1 MLPSRSERPDAIVK
15 SCQLAAMYAHALACL
30 ALLLSAVLVLL
41 LSFLSVA
48 LAALALFA
56 VLDAAPRRTRSCS
69 SSLPLLLHLLLSPSK
84 A

>member
-1 MLPSRSERPDAIVK
+1 
-15 SCQLAAMYAHALACL
+15 MYALACL

-41 LSFLSVA
+41 LSLLSVA

-56 VLDAAPRRTRSCS
+56 VLDAAPRRAHSCS